1 MPDLS
6 RRIRNIVT
14 GGDDGWGLYYAAR
27 DMRAEG
33 HDVLMLSVGD
43 HDIKTDA
50 SILDAMDASARA
62 GQLGYSPVPG
72 LPKLRKAIADRTTRL
87 TQTPATLDNVA
98 IGPGGQGAIFA
109 AMSAALD
116 PGDACIILDPF
127 YATFAITVRACAAD
141 PIVVPTRADQGFQP
155 DPALIE
161 AAITPRTRA
170 ILINSPNNPSGAVYT
185 RDRLEAIATLAVKH
199 DLWVISDELYDS
211 QVHDGDH
218 ISLRDLP
225 GMVDRTIV
233 IGSMSKAYAMTG
245 SRVGWVIA
253 PPDVAT
259 CIIDQAGA
267 TTYGLPGF
275 IQQAA
280 VFALTQCQHLE
291 DEIAG
296 RYRRRRDICL
306 EALKGT
312 QKLSIVPPDGGMY
325 VMLNVQATGLSG
337 FDFGM
342 RLLDEEKI
350 SVMPG
355 ESFGQA
361 AAGHLRIAMTVDD
374 DRLADAMRRIA
385 ALADRI

>member
-6 RRIRNIVT
+6 RRIRHIVS
-14 GGDDGWGLYYAAR
+14 GGDDGWGLHYAAH
-27 DMRAEG
+27 DMRMAG

-50 SILDAMDASARA
+50 AILDAMDASARA
-62 GQLGYSPVPG
+62 GQLGYTAVSG
-72 LPKLRKAIADRTTRL
+72 LPKLRQAIADRTTRL
-87 TQTPATLDNVA
+87 TKTPATFDNVA
-98 IGPGGQGAIFA
+98 ISPGGQGAIFS

-116 PGDACIILDPF
+116 PGDACIILDPY
-127 YATFAITVRACAAD
+127 YATFAITVRACAGE

-155 DPALIE
+155 DAALIE

-170 ILINSPNNPSGAVYT
+170 ILVNSPNNPSGAVYT
-185 RDRLEAIATLAVKH
+185 RDRLEAIAALAVKH

-225 GMVDRTIV
+225 GMADRTIV
-233 IGSMSKAYAMTG
+233 IGSMPKAYAMTG

-253 PPDVAT
+253 PTTAAA

-280 VFALTQCQHLE
+280 IFALNECQHLE
-291 DEIAG
+291 SEIAT

-306 EALKGT
+306 DALQGT
-312 QKLSIVPPDGGMY
+312 QKLSIIPPDGGMY
-325 VMLNVQATGLSG
+325 VMLNVRATGMTGLE
-337 FDFGM
+337 FGH
-342 RLLDEEKI
+342 RLLADEKI

-355 ESFGQA
+355 ESFGEA
-361 AAGHLRIAMTVDD
+361 AAGHIRVAMTVADD
-374 DRLADAMRRIA
+374 ALGDAVGRIA